1 MRILTIA
8 VTLGLVIGSH
18 SVSAQEKTSQGQTSK
33 APHSKVYS
41 AEESAALADA
51 SRQKAERLERARDRK
66 MKSISRAIC
75 TGC

>member
-8 VTLGLVIGSH
+8 VTLGLLVGSH
-18 SVSAQEKTSQGQTSK
+18 SASAQEKTPQGQTPK
-33 APHSKVYS
+33 ATPSKVYS

-66 MKSISRAIC
+66 MKSISRGTC

>member
-8 VTLGLVIGSH
+8 VTLGLFVGSH
-18 SVSAQEKTSQGQTSK
+18 SASAREKTQGQTPK
-33 APHSKVYS
+33 APASKVYS

-51 SRQKAERLERARDRK
+51 SRNKAERLERARDRK